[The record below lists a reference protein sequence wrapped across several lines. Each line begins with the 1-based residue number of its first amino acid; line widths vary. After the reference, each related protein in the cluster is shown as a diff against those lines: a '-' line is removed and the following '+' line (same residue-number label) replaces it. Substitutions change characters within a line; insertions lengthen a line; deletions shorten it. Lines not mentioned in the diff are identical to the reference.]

1 MTTISSD
8 HPHVGILAALKLN
21 PKLRLYFWELTY
33 AGEDKD
39 GLLWIKGRWREDPLK
54 SYFISGF
61 AIPSSLVLCR
71 VSDREPTFAP
81 SLENTS
87 IEILAHAWSTSPSR
101 GLKKI
106 SAPEILR
113 KALHAQQRA
122 ALLDRQPDGNK
133 PQAWSLD
140 MGTTG

>member
-8 HPHVGILAALKLN
+8 HPHVGMLAALKLN

-39 GLLWIKGRWREDPLK
+39 GLLWIRGRWREDPLK
-54 SYFISGF
+54 SFFISGF
-61 AIPSSLVLCR
+61 AVPSSLVLYR
-71 VSDREPTFAP
+71 VGNTEPDFAP

-87 IEILAHAWSTSPSR
+87 IEILAHAWSTSSSR

-106 SAPEILR
+106 SVLEIL
-113 KALHAQQRA
+113 
-122 ALLDRQPDGNK
+122 
-133 PQAWSLD
+133 
-140 MGTTG
+140 